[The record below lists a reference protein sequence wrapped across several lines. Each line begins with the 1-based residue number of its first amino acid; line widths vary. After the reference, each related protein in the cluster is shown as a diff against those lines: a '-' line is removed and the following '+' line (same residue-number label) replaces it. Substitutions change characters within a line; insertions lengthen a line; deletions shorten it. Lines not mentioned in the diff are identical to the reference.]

1 MRIKF
6 KICAREGRV
15 QCSMLRIQEFNVQG
29 VQCSMLRVQCS
40 WRLSNSLLH
49 ECFGFGELFKHFK
62 LFKPFK
68 PFDPF
73 LNLLPYPLGYSNTS
87 SGVFEA
93 KAVTGKNL
101 FVAAGV
107 QIGKAFAEFNFV
119 AVNGYRAVSAFA

>member
-62 LFKPFK
+62 LFKHFN
-68 PFDPF
+68 PF
-73 LNLLPYPLGYSNTS
+73 LNLLPYPLGYSYAFP
-87 SGVFEA
+87 GVFEA